1 MHLNFCETDENPQS
15 ASVIYTCAA
24 IRRRNWVV
32 NNRAGFMTKVARSSG
47 IVILS
52 CPSKSFSLNS
62 SQLMATMVLCLLIRD
77 RWQ

>member
-32 NNRAGFMTKVARSSG
+32 NNRAGFMTKVARSS
-47 IVILS
+47 IVS
-52 CPSKSFSLNS
+52 G
-62 SQLMATMVLCLLIRD
+62 VLLFFLA
-77 RWQ
+77 QVKAFL